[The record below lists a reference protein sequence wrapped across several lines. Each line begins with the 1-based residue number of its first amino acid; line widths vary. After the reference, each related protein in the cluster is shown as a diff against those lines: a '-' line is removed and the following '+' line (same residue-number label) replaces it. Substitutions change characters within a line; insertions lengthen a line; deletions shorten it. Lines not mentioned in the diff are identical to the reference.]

1 MSPEHMHIGTSISR
15 SRCRYLDPLAW
26 GLYGII
32 VTQMG
37 AVTQTV
43 ELSDG
48 GHVSISSYLLQTYN
62 YDYSFRWQVR
72 CLFAHCNEGR
82 SAKVLSSCTHMSGRW
97 AAVQSQKL
105 QPVQTQAGHQDVW
118 AAVADQF
125 IAVRNG

>member
-1 MSPEHMHIGTSISR
+1 MCRPCGVPKAYARRHKHFMQF
-15 SRCRYLDPLAW
+15 RCRYLDPLAW

-62 YDYSFRWQVR
+62 YDYSFCWQVR
-72 CLFAHCNEGR
+72 CLF
-82 SAKVLSSCTHMSGRW
+82 T
-97 AAVQSQKL
+97 
-105 QPVQTQAGHQDVW
+105 
-118 AAVADQF
+118 
-125 IAVRNG
+125 